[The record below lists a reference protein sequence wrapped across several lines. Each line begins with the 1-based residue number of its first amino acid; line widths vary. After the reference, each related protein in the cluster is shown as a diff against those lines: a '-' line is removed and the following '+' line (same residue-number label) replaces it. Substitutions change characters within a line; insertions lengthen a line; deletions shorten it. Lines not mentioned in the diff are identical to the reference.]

1 MITGWIDLSR
11 GFSQVASLRSAE
23 PPETA
28 TRERRISLP
37 GLEVRVTGAD
47 VDLAVDRG
55 IAVACTGSPRF
66 GHESA
71 RRTAVATGPAAGWL
85 TLLRDQRHG
94 PFSLVSGSYAV
105 VFLDAMSRSAILA
118 CDRFAIRPLC
128 YAFEGGRLAF
138 SDRADEVSQSGRRE
152 IDLQAIYDY
161 LYFHV
166 IPTPWTVFRGVRRL
180 PPAHAAYVTNGA
192 LRVEPHWVPVF
203 QEPRSTNIEDLKR
216 EFRALVR
223 EAVAREAAER
233 NVGCFLSGGTDSST
247 VAGMLG
253 EVTGR
258 PSDTYSIGFDAEGYD
273 EMSYARIAAR
283 HFGAR
288 HHEHYITP
296 DDLVRGIPE
305 VAAHYDQ
312 PFGNSSALPAYRCA
326 QIAKADGLDKLLA
339 GDGGD
344 ELFGGNTRY
353 ATQRVFEAY
362 YYLPAALRSSVVE
375 PIVMRNKW
383 LLAVPLV
390 RKAARYVEQAQVP
403 MPNRMHTYN
412 LLERVGVSKILESTL
427 LSQVDVDEP
436 ARQQRATYARVN
448 GSLVN
453 AMLAYDWKYTLAD
466 NDLPKVCGTA
476 ALAGIGVGF
485 PLLADEIVDFSLR
498 LPTSMKLRGLK
509 LRYFFK
515 EALRGFLPDAI
526 IAKKKHGFGL
536 PFGPWLT
543 RHEGLRGLARASLVS
558 LADRRIVRRHFL
570 DELINRRVLEHP
582 AYFGEMIW
590 ILMMLEHWLAD
601 KAPRFGLPGPSA

>member
-1 MITGWIDLSR
+1 MITGWIDLFR
-11 GFSQVASLRSAE
+11 DFSQIASLGSNESHKAE
-23 PPETA
+23 TC
-28 TRERRISLP
+28 ERRISLP
-37 GLEVRVTGAD
+37 GLEVRISGAD
-47 VDLAVDRG
+47 ADLAVDRG
-55 IAVACTGSPRF
+55 IAVACTGNPRF

-71 RRTAVATGPAAGWL
+71 KQTAAVAGPAAGWL
-85 TLLRDQRHG
+85 TLLRDQRHA
-94 PFSLVSGSYAV
+94 PFSQVSGGYAV
-105 VFLDAMSRSAILA
+105 AFLDVTSRSAILA
-118 CDRFAIRPLC
+118 CDRFAIQPLC
-128 YAFEGGRLAF
+128 FAFEGGRLAF
-138 SDRADEVSQSGRRE
+138 SDRADEVSLTGGRE

-166 IPTPWTVFRGVRRL
+166 IPTPRTVFRGVRRL
-180 PPAHAAYVTNGA
+180 PPAHTACVTNGV
-192 LRVEPHWVPVF
+192 LRVEAHWVPVF
-203 QEPRSTNIEDLKR
+203 QEQRSTRVDDLKH

-223 EAVAREAAER
+223 EAVKREAAGG

-253 EVTGR
+253 EITGR
-258 PSDTYSIGFDAEGYD
+258 PSDTYSIGFDVEGYD

-283 HFGAR
+283 HFR
-288 HHEHYITP
+288 TSHHEYYITP
-296 DDLVRGIPE
+296 DDLVRGIPV

-312 PFGNSSALPAYRCA
+312 PFGNSSALPAYHCA
-326 QIAKADGLDKLLA
+326 RIARANSLDKLLA

-362 YYLPAALRSSVVE
+362 YYLPAALRRSFIE

-383 LLAVPLV
+383 LLSVPLV

-403 MPNRMHTYN
+403 MPERMHTYN
-412 LLERVGVSKILESTL
+412 LFERIGAREILEGGL
-427 LSQVDVDEP
+427 LSQVDMDEP
-436 ARQQRATYARVN
+436 ARDQRTTYARVN

-485 PLLADEIVDFSLR
+485 PLLADDIVDFSLR
-498 LPTSMKLRGLK
+498 LPSSMKLRGLR

-526 IAKKKHGFGL
+526 IAKRKHGFGL
-536 PFGPWLT
+536 PFGPWLN
-543 RHEGLRGLARASLVS
+543 RHQGLRELARASLAS
-558 LADRRIVRRHFL
+558 LADRRIVRRQFL
-570 DELINRRVLEHP
+570 DELIDRRILEH
-582 AYFGEMIW
+582 ASYFGEMIW
-590 ILMMLEHWLAD
+590 ILVVLEHWLAE
-601 KAPRFGLPGPSA
+601 KAPRFGLSGPN